1 MYVAKQKH
9 PWYIETKNRKEK
21 RVLKYGGRGYNDIK
35 TNELKQNCYKGYG
48 PIKDKQIN
56 ERNDAGNRN
65 FKH

>member
-1 MYVAKQKH
+1 MYVAKHKQ

-21 RVLKYGGRGYNDIK
+21 RILKYGGRGYNDIK
-35 TNELKQNCYKGYG
+35 TNELKQKCYKVYG

-56 ERNDAGNRN
+56 ESNDAGNRN